1 MTKIKEEQFDQLKS
15 LRDAQ
20 TKLRLE
26 LGDLD
31 LTANKIKLR
40 KEELF
45 AQSVE
50 EEAKMDEFISE
61 IRNEYGDGSV
71 DINTGEF
78 MPSSKEA

>member
-40 KEELF
+40 KEELI

-50 EEAKMDEFISE
+50 EEAKMEEFISE

-78 MPSSKEA
+78 TPSPEEV